1 MAAGLQA
8 RVAGKAGTLVL
19 AEYSLD
25 RLGPKPVLRLP
36 TAKRGSADHLANSNV
51 PTDLQ
56 EKVASLLASESSRKV
71 RTHRF
76 SSYSCCLVICFTLQ
90 RQILH
95 AFCHFGVLVAQR

>member
-1 MAAGLQA
+1 
-8 RVAGKAGTLVL
+8 VAGKAGTLVL

-36 TAKRGSADHLANSNV
+36 TAKRGSADQFANSNV

-71 RTHRF
+71 STHRF
-76 SSYSCCLVICFTLQ
+76 SSFSCCLVICFTFAQ
-90 RQILH
+90 VIFAGILSSWCYGGTKMMPFL
-95 AFCHFGVLVAQR
+95 ATQ

>member
-1 MAAGLQA
+1 
-8 RVAGKAGTLVL
+8 VAGKTGTLVL

-51 PTDLQ
+51 PSDLQ

-71 RTHRF
+71 RPGAQA
-76 SSYSCCLVICFTLQ
+76 TLPEACMQ
-90 RQILH
+90 CRNQTPQH
-95 AFCHFGVLVAQR
+95 STAQRTTESLA